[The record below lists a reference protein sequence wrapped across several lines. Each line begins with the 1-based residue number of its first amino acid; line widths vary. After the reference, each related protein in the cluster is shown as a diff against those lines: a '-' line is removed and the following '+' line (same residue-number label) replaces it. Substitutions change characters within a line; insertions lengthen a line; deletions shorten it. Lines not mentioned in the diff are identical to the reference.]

1 MGWIKTIVNEI
12 KKKHKTS
19 DPFELASLKKIH
31 IIPWDL
37 HEEILGFYKYDK
49 RNKYIFINNNLD
61 NEMQKYI
68 CAHEL
73 GHAILHP
80 RVNTP
85 FLRKNTLFSLDKI
98 EVEADIFAVEILIPD
113 EFLYENKNNTT
124 TIYDASATYGVP
136 SEIIHLKKY

>member
-1 MGWIKTIVNEI
+1 MGWIKKAVNEI
-12 KKKHKTS
+12 KKKYKTS
-19 DPFELASLKKIH
+19 DPFEIASLKNIH
-31 IIPWDL
+31 IIPWNL

-61 NEMQKYI
+61 NEMKKYI

-113 EFLYENKNNTT
+113 ELLYENISNTT
-124 TIYDASATYGVP
+124 TIYDASAAYGVP
-136 SEIIHLKKY
+136 SELIHLKKY

>member
-1 MGWIKTIVNEI
+1 MGWIKKVVNKI
-12 KKKHKTS
+12 KIKYKTS
-19 DPFELASLKKIH
+19 DPFEIASLMNIH
-31 IIPWDL
+31 VIPWDL
-37 HEEILGFYKYDK
+37 HEEIMGFYKYDK

-61 NEMQKYI
+61 NAMQKYI

-73 GHAILHP
+73 GHSILHP

-113 EFLYENKNNTT
+113 ELLFENINTIT
-124 TIYDASATYGVP
+124 TIYEASAAYGVP
-136 SEIIHLKKY
+136 SELVHLKKY